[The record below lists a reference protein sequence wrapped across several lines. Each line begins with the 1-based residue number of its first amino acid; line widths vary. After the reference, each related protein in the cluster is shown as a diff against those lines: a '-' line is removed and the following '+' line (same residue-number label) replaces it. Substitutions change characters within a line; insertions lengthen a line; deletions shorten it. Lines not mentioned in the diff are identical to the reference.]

1 MKHSKKGMLV
11 SMEEKKCRQRWW
23 HQRARSMQRGEQ
35 CCLPLPLCEGSRV
48 VWEIQRH
55 KEDNDP
61 KHVLLLRG
69 EPWWWWVMRHTTQSL
84 LGTRASTKLLRRPP
98 LSCHVPVLKRLHS
111 STQARCVPHMPH
123 IRPNRQ
129 AHPISLPDLPLDL
142 PSPSSQPPPSP
153 NPLSLPLLLLG
164 HTTHSTPAR
173 SPM

>member
-1 MKHSKKGMLV
+1 MDQCNEVSSAACLCPCVKGQ
-11 SMEEKKCRQRWW
+11 E
-23 HQRARSMQRGEQ
+23 
-35 CCLPLPLCEGSRV
+35 LCGKYNGTR
-48 VWEIQRH
+48 RTTTL
-55 KEDNDP
+55 

-69 EPWWWWVMRHTTQSL
+69 VSHGGGWSCGTRHKAL

-111 STQARCVPHMPH
+111 SIQARYVPHMPH

-153 NPLSLPLLLLG
+153 NPPSLPLLLLG
-164 HTTHSTPAR
+164 PTTHSTPAR
-173 SPM
+173 SPRQPPKSKQDKKYVIQGVG